1 MNAKDTKKNIKSNK
15 SIKKNITYKKSSQ
28 LSGKIIHKNKEGW
41 IILEIRGSPYQR
53 GFSHGKLL
61 KKELQEVKRC
71 LPFLVKTQ
79 LKVNYTKYI
88 QDCKKI
94 ITPIIKEN
102 YPEFYEEICGI
113 SKGGNI
119 SIDEVVG
126 WNSFLSMYSYYT
138 DNNPYRCSAFIATG
152 NATNDGKIVMAHNSH
167 CNFIEAHLQN
177 IILYVYPEKGNS
189 FVMQTAPG
197 YIASGTDWF
206 ICSTGIIGCETT
218 ISQTNYKVNFGA
230 PYFCR
235 IREAMQYGTTLDS
248 YVNIMLKN
256 NAGDYAC
263 SWLFGDI
270 NTNEIMMFEIGL
282 NKHAIQRTNNGVYYG
297 MNAAIDNDLRE
308 VETDDKTLYDLKESS
323 GSRNYRLN
331 YLLNEKFYGKIN
343 KNTSKEII
351 SDHYDVFQNKIA
363 PNNRSICKHS
373 ENSTYMSN
381 NITKSPSLFGATDGK
396 IVTSLMA
403 KDMKFEAR
411 FGSSCGREFNISE
424 FVKENPKLKKWRPYL
439 KNFPSK
445 EWVEISGN
453 S

>member
-1 MNAKDTKKNIKSNK
+1 MNIKDTKKNIKS
-15 SIKKNITYKKSSQ
+15 IKTIKNITHKKSSQ
-28 LSGKIIHKNKEGW
+28 LSGKIIDKNREGW
-41 IILEIRGSPYQR
+41 IILEIRGAPYQR
-53 GFSHGKLL
+53 GFAHGKLL
-61 KKELQEVKRC
+61 NRELQEVKRC

-88 QDCKKI
+88 KDCKHI
-94 ITPIIKEN
+94 ITPIIREK

-119 SIDEVVG
+119 SINEVIG

-138 DNNPYRCSAFIATG
+138 DNNPYRCSAYIATG
-152 NATNDGKIVMAHNSH
+152 NATDDSKIVMAHNSH
-167 CNFIEAHLQN
+167 CNFIEGNLQN

-218 ISQTNYKVNFGA
+218 ISQTNYKVHFGT

-248 YVNIMLKN
+248 YINIMLKN

-270 NTNEIMMFEIGL
+270 NTNEIMLFEIGL

-297 MNAAIDNDLRE
+297 MNSAIDNNLRE
-308 VETDDKTLYDLKESS
+308 IETKDKTLYDVKESS

-331 YLLNEKFYGKIN
+331 YLLNDKFHGKLN
-343 KNTSKEII
+343 VSTSKEII
-351 SDHYDVFQNKIA
+351 SDHYDLFQNKID
-363 PNNRSICKHS
+363 PNMRSICKHS
-373 ENSTYMSN
+373 ENKIDS
-381 NITKSPSLFGATDGK
+381 IDIGKKSPTLFGATDGK
-396 IVTSLMA
+396 IVTSDMA
-403 KDMKFEAR
+403 RDMKFEAR

-424 FVKENPKLKKWRPYL
+424 FIRKNPQFKKWRPYV
-439 KNFPSK
+439 KDFQSHN
-445 EWVEISGN
+445 WVIISG
-453 S
+453 SS